1 MASRKD
7 SGESPNSSARSI
19 ILQMGK
25 NLNEYYER
33 DDDIASSS
41 DDEMFLSPAYI
52 SEEDFPSSSGT
63 AAEAGDRQDSRRSGS
78 GSKSSLLEITRASK
92 VRCQDDAG
100 TSRDSKGKEAACG
113 VPAGRGHRGEEEAEE
128 EEESEDEFFDEDLN
142 GSKVRQCRICF
153 EGEDEKGEMLR
164 SNLCSCTG
172 TMAYLHKS
180 CLEKWIAESKT
191 LTCEICK
198 GTFAL
203 TESELEEWNARF
215 EQTSVQHAFNVGS
228 QDDSADDEVL
238 FQNITNT
245 RIRSCLQRTWRNRGA
260 MNSSIIVLI
269 GTSILVMMSLVLY
282 HFLSPSR
289 ENVIAG
295 ALPPGQNFYE
305 PFNCSI
311 DQSTIAKSDIEG
323 AGWLC
328 GVPTNQIS
336 RGDCWDKGDE
346 EPCGEWNQFTLLQS
360 SIPRCFFGHGA
371 VCYVALQPDPE
382 LGGACVENKCE
393 PITSQKHW
401 DEEVRH
407 MLENGLLA
415 QGHCVACV

>member
-1 MASRKD
+1 
-7 SGESPNSSARSI
+7 
-19 ILQMGK
+19 
-25 NLNEYYER
+25 
-33 DDDIASSS
+33 
-41 DDEMFLSPAYI
+41 
-52 SEEDFPSSSGT
+52 
-63 AAEAGDRQDSRRSGS
+63 
-78 GSKSSLLEITRASK
+78 
-92 VRCQDDAG
+92 
-100 TSRDSKGKEAACG
+100 
-113 VPAGRGHRGEEEAEE
+113 
-128 EEESEDEFFDEDLN
+128 
-142 GSKVRQCRICF
+142 
-153 EGEDEKGEMLR
+153 
-164 SNLCSCTG
+164 
-172 TMAYLHKS
+172 
-180 CLEKWIAESKT
+180 
-191 LTCEICK
+191 
-198 GTFAL
+198 
-203 TESELEEWNARF
+203 
-215 EQTSVQHAFNVGS
+215 
-228 QDDSADDEVL
+228 
-238 FQNITNT
+238 
-245 RIRSCLQRTWRNRGA
+245 

-371 VCYVALQPDPE
+371 VCYVALQPDPD

-393 PITSQKHW
+393 PITSEKHW

>member
-1 MASRKD
+1 MASSRKD

-25 NLNEYYER
+25 NLNERFEM
-33 DDDIASSS
+33 DDEISSS

-52 SEEDFPSSSGT
+52 SEEDVQSNSGT
-63 AAEAGDRQDSRRSGS
+63 AAVDTKDDGRSCS
-78 GSKSSLLEITRASK
+78 GSSLLESIRASQ
-92 VRCQDDAG
+92 RCSSSQEHPSGGSQDAPG
-100 TSRDSKGKEAACG
+100 TSKGKETG
-113 VPAGRGHRGEEEAEE
+113 MVRGIQGEEA
-128 EEESEDEFFDEDLN
+128 FFDEDLN
-142 GSKVRQCRICF
+142 GSKIRQCRICF

-164 SNLCSCTG
+164 SNLCACTG

-215 EQTSVQHAFNVGS
+215 EQTSVQHAFNVGN
-228 QDDSADDEVL
+228 QADSVDDEDL
-238 FQNITNT
+238 FQNIRNR

-289 ENVIAG
+289 ANVIAG

-305 PFNCSI
+305 PFNCSTEE
-311 DQSTIAKSDIEG
+311 STIARSEIEG

-382 LGGACVENKCE
+382 LGGACIDNECM
-393 PITSQKHW
+393 PITSSKHW
-401 DEEVRH
+401 DGEVRQ